1 MKAISSIGIGAKN
14 RVAKITL
21 VVVVMNVLSISLMA
35 IDTDE
40 ELPMESWMIAP
51 FELAMEESDVGV
63 EQWMTTPFESAYVET
78 ESAYVETETPF
89 EAWMAVP
96 FENGTAGELVVVESW
111 MVTPFDTGVDDSS
124 GFGVEFDCE
133 TRP

>member
-1 MKAISSIGIGAKN
+1 
-14 RVAKITL
+14 
-21 VVVVMNVLSISLMA
+21 
-35 IDTDE
+35 
-40 ELPMESWMIAP
+40 
-51 FELAMEESDVGV
+51 
-63 EQWMTTPFESAYVET
+63 MTTPFESAYVET